1 METSDWNEA
10 SELKHLTHWL
20 PLPSPP
26 DNAAELNDLD
36 VSVSPQQAAPKAA
49 PGDVLD
55 EALRER
61 DDAEDFIDALL
72 DAALAHPLQAQYL
85 NAEVLARFRGFGGV
99 RLEDVV
105 VVRPAAEGG
114 AESLS
119 TCPRTVEEIE
129 SVMAGGVWPPVR
141 DAAPELKRSWSRLAP
156 NGLGMEKVE
165 ISSA

>member
-1 METSDWNEA
+1 MRNIT
-10 SELKHLTHWL
+10 
-20 PLPSPP
+20 PSRS
-26 DNAAELNDLD
+26 ARSRKCILI
-36 VSVSPQQAAPKAA
+36 VITC
-49 PGDVLD
+49 DVLYVCSYIPGTPERPSVPGLKKLRTARVL
-55 EALRER
+55 EADMVLTNEPGCY
-61 DDAEDFIDALL
+61 FIDALL
-72 DAALAHPLQAQYL
+72 DAALAHPVQAQYL

-129 SVMAGGVWPPVR
+129 AVMAGGVWPPVR

-156 NGLGMEKVE
+156 NGHGMEKVQ
-165 ISSA
+165 IPSA